1 VPVNVA
7 HATPYSTPNNPELV
21 AGAKKVEYQIAS
33 VVLNAASQPTVKFR
47 VLVDGAPLNL
57 KSLPAN
63 GIAIGASNLKLAWS
77 KPMAAPLST
86 ANGPAMAAPLDWNN
100 LGSTAGRTYWNNDVT
115 MNLRAYDQPMTVSFA
130 TGTPAV
136 LNAALIASLTGLVVS
151 NSNGQVVVDVQGVGY
166 LVHSTSATVGSI
178 SQGDSVNFHTS
189 LVVRED
195 AWTLFGFETR
205 QELEVFEL
213 LRSVNGVGPK
223 SALSILNQLSVEQ
236 IAQAVAE
243 ESDES
248 FKAVSGIGSKTA
260 KLITVTLAGKFVSSG
275 SNTSSASGSE
285 SAVSALVGL
294 GWSERQ
300 AREALQQVG
309 SKDFSDKQL
318 LKAALQV
325 LSKAR
330 KG

>member
-1 VPVNVA
+1 
-7 HATPYSTPNNPELV
+7 
-21 AGAKKVEYQIAS
+21 
-33 VVLNAASQPTVKFR
+33 
-47 VLVDGAPLNL
+47 
-57 KSLPAN
+57 
-63 GIAIGASNLKLAWS
+63 
-77 KPMAAPLST
+77 M
-86 ANGPAMAAPLDWNN
+86 
-100 LGSTAGRTYWNNDVT
+100 
-115 MNLRAYDQPMTVSFA
+115 
-130 TGTPAV
+130 
-136 LNAALIASLTGLVVS
+136 IASLTGLVLS
-151 NSNGQVVVDVQGVGY
+151 SSNGQIVIDVQGVGY
-166 LVHSTSATVGSI
+166 LINSRAQTVNSV
-178 SQGDSVNFHTS
+178 SLGDSVSFHTS

-195 AWTLFGFETR
+195 AWTLFGFENR

-223 SALSILNQLSVEQ
+223 SALSILNQMSVEQ
-236 IAQAVAE
+236 IAQAVSD

-260 KLITVTLAGKFVSSG
+260 KLITLTLAGKLMGSG
-275 SNTSSASGSE
+275 SKSAALTISE

-300 AREALQQVG
+300 SRDALQQVA

>member
-1 VPVNVA
+1 V
-7 HATPYSTPNNPELV
+7 
-21 AGAKKVEYQIAS
+21 
-33 VVLNAASQPTVKFR
+33 
-47 VLVDGAPLNL
+47 
-57 KSLPAN
+57 
-63 GIAIGASNLKLAWS
+63 
-77 KPMAAPLST
+77 
-86 ANGPAMAAPLDWNN
+86 
-100 LGSTAGRTYWNNDVT
+100 
-115 MNLRAYDQPMTVSFA
+115 
-130 TGTPAV
+130 
-136 LNAALIASLTGLVVS
+136 IASLTGLVLS
-151 NSNGQVVVDVQGVGY
+151 SSNGQIVIDVQGVGY
-166 LVHSTSATVGSI
+166 LVNSTAQTVGSI
-178 SQGDSVNFHTS
+178 SEGDRVSFHTS

-195 AWTLFGFETR
+195 AWTLFGFR
-205 QELEVFEL
+205 DKQELAVFEL

-236 IAQAVAE
+236 IAQAVSE

-260 KLITVTLAGKFVSSG
+260 KLITLTLAGKLVAKG
-275 SNTSSASGSE
+275 SKSASSSTHE

-300 AREALQQVG
+300 SRDVLQQVG
-309 SKDFSDKQL
+309 TKDMSDKQL

>member
-1 VPVNVA
+1 V
-7 HATPYSTPNNPELV
+7 
-21 AGAKKVEYQIAS
+21 
-33 VVLNAASQPTVKFR
+33 
-47 VLVDGAPLNL
+47 
-57 KSLPAN
+57 
-63 GIAIGASNLKLAWS
+63 
-77 KPMAAPLST
+77 
-86 ANGPAMAAPLDWNN
+86 
-100 LGSTAGRTYWNNDVT
+100 
-115 MNLRAYDQPMTVSFA
+115 
-130 TGTPAV
+130 
-136 LNAALIASLTGLVVS
+136 IASLTGLVLS
-151 NSNGQVVVDVQGVGY
+151 SSNGQIVIDVQGVGY
-166 LVHSTSATVGSI
+166 LVHSRAQTVNSV
-178 SQGDSVNFHTS
+178 SQGDSVSFHTS

-195 AWTLFGFETR
+195 AWTLFGFANR

-223 SALSILNQLSVEQ
+223 SALSILNQMSVEQ
-236 IAQAVAE
+236 IAQAVSD

-260 KLITVTLAGKFVSSG
+260 KLITLTLAGKLMGSGSKSAVSSI
-275 SNTSSASGSE
+275 SE

-300 AREALQQVG
+300 SRDALQQVA